1 MYWVEYYKN
10 NGWELF
16 NVSKPGSL
24 GGVIYKWSKKALR
37 KEANKYKTRSEF
49 RIKNANAYEAAR
61 SKGIIDELFKNH
73 SNQGY
78 AENRFINGYW
88 TDNRLQEEVN
98 KYKTRGEFQIKNES
112 AFQIAFRKGIIDE
125 LFKNHPNQGYNENR
139 VIKGYWTND
148 KLQEEA
154 NKYKTINE
162 FRINNLGAYK
172 AAFRKGIIVE
182 LFKNHSN
189 QGYTYNKK

>member
-61 SKGIIDELFKNH
+61 S
-73 SNQGY
+73 
-78 AENRFINGYW
+78 
-88 TDNRLQEEVN
+88 
-98 KYKTRGEFQIKNES
+98 
-112 AFQIAFRKGIIDE
+112 KGIIDE